1 MAKSPTNSAT
11 PFANPFG
18 DVVGRMMRETAT
30 MQAEMLQ
37 FISKR
42 VNADM
47 QASKEIWGSKNPT
60 EAAEAVQRYY
70 EKAFEDYLTQANEM
84 VDATC
89 AIVDDLQ
96 VPHDWQSSVP
106 GTGKDKKSLNT

>member
-47 QASKEIWGSKNPT
+47 EASKAILGAKSPT
-60 EAAEAVQRYY
+60 EAAEAVQHYY
-70 EKAFEDYLTQANEM
+70 EKAFEDYLNQTNEM
-84 VDATC
+84 IDAAC
-89 AIVDDLQ
+89 AVAGDMQ